1 MPKLTLKVHPII
13 AAYITKGIWSLR
25 LKWRV
30 KYKCKI
36 KIRKMQAYNFLEYHF
51 FDKFGDEVI
60 K

>member
-1 MPKLTLKVHPII
+1 VHPII

-30 KYKCKI
+30 KHKCKI
-36 KIRKMQAYNFLEYHF
+36 KIRKMQAYNFLEFHF
-51 FDKFGDEVI
+51 FDKFGDEII